1 MTREDSGGGVVGAPQ
16 DSLTESGDRFR
27 GLVPAGPAVI
37 ARFDRQGRCL
47 YVNRVITRYVDLTPQ
62 DCIGRTIPEL
72 GLSQEPVELWE
83 RAIHAVLETGEPQEF
98 AFDFDGPRGQTVF
111 DCRMAPE
118 HDEEGR
124 VRAVVSVAR
133 DVTARRLAE
142 EALRQSEERHRAL
155 FETITEGIVY
165 QDAEGQIVSANPAA
179 EQILGLTLDQMQGR
193 TSSDPEWRAIHEDG
207 SDFPGHAHPAMAA
220 LTTGQTVQGVVM
232 GVFNPRRDDWVWI
245 KINAVPQFRPGEDRA
260 YQVYTVFEEITERRR
275 VQQALRD
282 SEERYRRLV
291 ERSPDI
297 AYIYSDRR
305 GALYWSPRVEEVL
318 GISPDELMERPYLW
332 HDAIHPD
339 DLPRVDEAISSWE
352 IGKHAELEYRIR
364 DRDGAWHWFR
374 DRFIDKRRVGDETL
388 IEGLATDITGRKE
401 VEQKLQRY
409 AEEQAALY
417 AIAAEASAYMTPQ
430 TMLSSVLDRVIL
442 VVGCDAGWVT
452 LPGATVDDP
461 PVVVAA
467 RGVSDA
473 FVAAEGSGPLRGCPV
488 CEPMLTNDSPEP
500 DWAVIDDCPRLPPG
514 VLSALSLHSHIS
526 VPLRAADQVLGFLH
540 LAWHAPQVETAT
552 NERLLTAVGRQIGL
566 ALRNAQLYQ
575 EARQV
580 DRLRTI
586 NEIATGLFSS
596 LDEEAVLRQIL
607 DPMCRALDAAEGVVW
622 LRDPA
627 EGDLFLA
634 MALTDRGNQNRG
646 RRWPPGQGIAGWVL
660 QHGEAVVVNDVERDP
675 RYASDVDGAS
685 SPTAGSLIC
694 APLKYLESTIGVV
707 EILSKPRKPFDG
719 EDLGL
724 LESVASVAALAL
736 ENARLYQDLERVIVE
751 HEKTQAKLVHAAK
764 MSALG
769 RLTASVAHEIT
780 NPVQAVQ
787 GYLSLAEERLDAV
800 DPEEPVQR
808 FLHIASDEVDRISD
822 ILKHLREFYRP
833 TRPGFWPTDVEAVLE
848 RVLELSRKK
857 LEESHVVVAWDKE
870 TGPSSRLPRVEA
882 NADQLGQVFL
892 NMVINAIEA
901 MPEGGTL
908 RIRTALEEAPD
919 VDHPM
924 VRIEFADTGVGL
936 DSVARERLF
945 EPFFTTK
952 EEGSGLGL
960 SVSYGIIQSH
970 RGEIWVESETGQGST
985 FAVRL
990 PVEQPPGA
998 P

>member
-1 MTREDSGGGVVGAPQ
+1 V
-16 DSLTESGDRFR
+16 
-27 GLVPAGPAVI
+27 
-37 ARFDRQGRCL
+37 
-47 YVNRVITRYVDLTPQ
+47 
-62 DCIGRTIPEL
+62 
-72 GLSQEPVELWE
+72 
-83 RAIHAVLETGEPQEF
+83 
-98 AFDFDGPRGQTVF
+98 
-111 DCRMAPE
+111 
-118 HDEEGR
+118 
-124 VRAVVSVAR
+124 
-133 DVTARRLAE
+133 
-142 EALRQSEERHRAL
+142 
-155 FETITEGIVY
+155 
-165 QDAEGQIVSANPAA
+165 
-179 EQILGLTLDQMQGR
+179 
-193 TSSDPEWRAIHEDG
+193 
-207 SDFPGHAHPAMAA
+207 
-220 LTTGQTVQGVVM
+220 
-232 GVFNPRRDDWVWI
+232 
-245 KINAVPQFRPGEDRA
+245 
-260 YQVYTVFEEITERRR
+260 
-275 VQQALRD
+275 
-282 SEERYRRLV
+282 
-291 ERSPDI
+291 
-297 AYIYSDRR
+297 
-305 GALYWSPRVEEVL
+305 
-318 GISPDELMERPYLW
+318 
-332 HDAIHPD
+332 
-339 DLPRVDEAISSWE
+339 
-352 IGKHAELEYRIR
+352 
-364 DRDGAWHWFR
+364 
-374 DRFIDKRRVGDETL
+374 
-388 IEGLATDITGRKE
+388 
-401 VEQKLQRY
+401 
-409 AEEQAALY
+409 
-417 AIAAEASAYMTPQ
+417 
-430 TMLSSVLDRVIL
+430 
-442 VVGCDAGWVT
+442 
-452 LPGATVDDP
+452 
-461 PVVVAA
+461 
-467 RGVSDA
+467 
-473 FVAAEGSGPLRGCPV
+473 
-488 CEPMLTNDSPEP
+488 
-500 DWAVIDDCPRLPPG
+500 
-514 VLSALSLHSHIS
+514 
-526 VPLRAADQVLGFLH
+526 
-540 LAWHAPQVETAT
+540 
-552 NERLLTAVGRQIGL
+552 
-566 ALRNAQLYQ
+566 
-575 EARQV
+575 
-580 DRLRTI
+580 
-586 NEIATGLFSS
+586 
-596 LDEEAVLRQIL
+596 
-607 DPMCRALDAAEGVVW
+607 
-622 LRDPA
+622 
-627 EGDLFLA
+627 
-634 MALTDRGNQNRG
+634 
-646 RRWPPGQGIAGWVL
+646 
-660 QHGEAVVVNDVERDP
+660 
-675 RYASDVDGAS
+675 
-685 SPTAGSLIC
+685 GSLIC

-908 RIRTALEEAPD
+908 RIRTALEDAPD